1 MVAFEII
8 FFFLT
13 FMPGVEC
20 HVDAFQFVLSEV
32 KFSLFFFWIRVFS
45 LFFFQKKI
53 VIFVDLR
60 ATGND
65 LIGTVACWS
74 SFALVK

>member
-1 MVAFEII
+1 MPLVAFEII

-32 KFSLFFFWIRVFS
+32 KFSFFFLDKSVFFV
-45 LFFFQKKI
+45 FFSKKNRH
-53 VIFVDLR
+53 F
-60 ATGND
+60 
-65 LIGTVACWS
+65 C
-74 SFALVK
+74 